1 MIEKSMLENLTEAK
15 GERNQTEILP
25 LLLLTCAA
33 EKNKAKQFSD
43 SKLKKS
49 PNRFSCV
56 DNWLTG

>member
-1 MIEKSMLENLTEAK
+1 MLLRQK
-15 GERNQTEILP
+15 GKEIQTEILP

-33 EKNKAKQFSD
+33 EKNKTKQFSD

-56 DNWLTG
+56 DEK